1 MKNLYSILFWGFAAL
16 LSACSED
23 LGNYDYTAPE
33 IPVVTNLDS
42 LYPVYVGDRL
52 RIEPSVNFHDTTSLS
67 YEWEITVPEEMENI
81 TYEGRVLNIF
91 FGLNAQDYKV
101 RFCVV
106 DNATG
111 MKYFYYS
118 TVRGK
123 TDFSQ
128 GILLLTSRQGQAE
141 LSLSNPMGK
150 FRPTYM
156 DRCTVN
162 PCPVAHGS

>member
-111 MKYFYYS
+111 MKYFYYLVKKPKDYQKIFYKN
-118 TVRGK
+118 TK
-123 TDFSQ
+123 T
-128 GILLLTSRQGQAE
+128 
-141 LSLSNPMGK
+141 
-150 FRPTYM
+150 
-156 DRCTVN
+156 
-162 PCPVAHGS
+162 

>member
-67 YEWEITVPEEMENI
+67 YNPGHS
-81 TYEGRVLNIF
+81 GR
-91 FGLNAQDYKV
+91 K
-101 RFCVV
+101 
-106 DNATG
+106 
-111 MKYFYYS
+111 KYS
-118 TVRGK
+118 T
-123 TDFSQ
+123 
-128 GILLLTSRQGQAE
+128 
-141 LSLSNPMGK
+141 
-150 FRPTYM
+150 
-156 DRCTVN
+156 
-162 PCPVAHGS
+162 PVLRK

>member
-67 YEWEITVPEEMENI
+67 Y
-81 TYEGRVLNIF
+81 
-91 FGLNAQDYKV
+91 
-101 RFCVV
+101 VV
-106 DNATG
+106 DSTTYGLVKHSKNPATN
-111 MKYFYYS
+111 KEVYPS
-118 TVRGK
+118 ACRK
-123 TDFSQ
+123 SS
-128 GILLLTSRQGQAE
+128 I
-141 LSLSNPMGK
+141 P
-150 FRPTYM
+150 P
-156 DRCTVN
+156 
-162 PCPVAHGS
+162 